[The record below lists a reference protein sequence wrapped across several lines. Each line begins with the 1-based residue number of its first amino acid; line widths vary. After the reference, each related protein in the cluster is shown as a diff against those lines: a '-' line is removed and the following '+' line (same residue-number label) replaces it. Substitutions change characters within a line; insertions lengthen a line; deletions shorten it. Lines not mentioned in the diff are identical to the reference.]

1 MNKYIKLLALSSGL
15 LAVIAPTAIDTQKDN
30 YNNDLNNTYQSIERI
45 QNIIPKLSKV
55 NYMLNI
61 DIPDDKSSNDAE
73 DTVTFSTTDEN
84 GDSAQLSN
92 QETLIYLD
100 SALQETNAEYEQLK
114 QCLMDAIK
122 DTMDYLDQYKNNE
135 TELTNEQKLYIK
147 EHSNSIKFLAETLE
161 DLSEELIC
169 VVDGCEDCDN
179 DEQFE
184 TNVSLYLDA
193 INNLEERIN
202 VLQSSLSSL
211 QLINNIANPYFYP
224 RFIPKPNYVNSNDS
238 VIKNDGN
245 ANDNTTDNNLN
256 DDNISAEQDN
266 TEIDIDQDSG
276 ANISNQE
283 NIESDGSVEVE
294 QSTNT
299 ADEDEKPTTFGLK
312 SNIDTYAPTKRN
324 IDTFFNTAL
333 YNDNYMYGNN
343 YMPYGYGGGYGMPY
357 GNGYMANP
365 YGNGLNSN
373 LVNRNVIENTSKQ
386 DSFCENCGT
395 ASVENNAP
403 EDNKKTKKFRVKKA
417 KNIDTYAD
425 VTVKS
430 NINTMGESR
439 ISNYFKE
446 KFNNLRNKIKNRKQN
461 SNQTDLID
469 NVEHSSQDVNTAQD
483 VASNTD
489 NVKNSNDININD
501 DILVESQTI
510 DKASTSNTQ
519 QPIEEKQIKAQ

>member
-15 LAVIAPTAIDTQKDN
+15 LTAIAPTAIDTQKDN
-30 YNNDLNNTYQSIERI
+30 SNNDLNNTYQSIERM

-61 DIPDDKSSNDAE
+61 DIPDDKNSKDDNDAE
-73 DTVTFSTTDEN
+73 DVVTFSTTDEN
-84 GDSAQLSN
+84 GDSTQLSN
-92 QETLIYLD
+92 EETLTYLD

-114 QCLMDAIK
+114 ECLINAIK

-161 DLSEELIC
+161 NLSEELIC
-169 VVDGCEDCDN
+169 VVDGCEDCD

-184 TNVSLYLDA
+184 TNVSLYLNA
-193 INNLEERIN
+193 INSLEERIN

-211 QLINNIANPYFYP
+211 QLINNMANPYFYP

-238 VIKNDGN
+238 VIDNDDN
-245 ANDNTTDNNLN
+245 ANDNNTDNNLN
-256 DDNISAEQDN
+256 DNTTNTEQNDDNTSTEQDTTADIGN
-266 TEIDIDQDSG
+266 QEID
-276 ANISNQE
+276 
-283 NIESDGSVEVE
+283 SDGSAEVE

-333 YNDNYMYGNN
+333 YNDNYMYGNS
-343 YMPYGYGGGYGMPY
+343 YMPYGYGGGYSMPY

-373 LVNRNVIENTSKQ
+373 LVNRDVVENTSKQ
-386 DSFCENCGT
+386 DNFCENCGT

-430 NINTMGESR
+430 NINTMGESK
-439 ISNYFKE
+439 ISNFFKE

-461 SNQTDLID
+461 SSQTNLTDTNQDTITPQDNITDKET
-469 NVEHSSQDVNTAQD
+469 NNA
-483 VASNTD
+483 
-489 NVKNSNDININD
+489 DININD

>member
-84 GDSAQLSN
+84 GDSTQLSN

-100 SALQETNAEYEQLK
+100 SALQQTNAEYEQLK

-122 DTMDYLDQYKNNE
+122 DTMDYLDKYKNDE

-169 VVDGCEDCDN
+169 VVDGCEDCDE
-179 DEQFE
+179 EQFE

-224 RFIPKPNYVNSNDS
+224 RFIPKPNYVNFNDSIIDNNGSNSNDN
-238 VIKNDGN
+238 V
-245 ANDNTTDNNLN
+245 TDNNLN
-256 DDNISAEQDN
+256 DDNLSAEQDN
-266 TEIDIDQDSG
+266 TEIDIDQDSS

-373 LVNRNVIENTSKQ
+373 LVNRNVVENGYANEK
-386 DSFCENCGT
+386 CEHCGT
-395 ASVENNAP
+395 ANIEADTP
-403 EDNKKTKKFRVKKA
+403 ETKKTKKFRVKKA
-417 KNIDTYAD
+417 KNIDTYTD

-430 NINTMGESR
+430 NINTMGESK
-439 ISNYFKE
+439 ISKFFKD
-446 KFNNLRNKIKNRKQN
+446 KFNNLRNKVKNRKEN
-461 SNQTDLID
+461 SNQADLID
-469 NVEHSSQDVNTAQD
+469 NVKNGSQDVNTAQD
-483 VASNTD
+483 VANNID
-489 NVKNSNDININD
+489 NVKNSRDINISD
-501 DILVESQTI
+501 DILVESQII
-510 DKASTSNTQ
+510 DKTSITNNSQ
-519 QPIEEKQIKAQ
+519 QPIEENEIKAQ

>member
-30 YNNDLNNTYQSIERI
+30 YNNDLNNTYQNIEKM

-61 DIPDDKSSNDAE
+61 DIPNDKNLNDAE

-84 GDSAQLSN
+84 GDSTQLSN
-92 QETLIYLD
+92 EETLTYLD

-114 QCLMDAIK
+114 QCLINAIK

-135 TELTNEQKLYIK
+135 TEVTNEQKLYIK

-169 VVDGCEDCDN
+169 VVDGCEDCD

-184 TNVSLYLDA
+184 TNVSLYLNA

-211 QLINNIANPYFYP
+211 QLINNMANPYFYP

-256 DDNISAEQDN
+256 DNTTNTEQNDDNTSTEQDTTADIGN
-266 TEIDIDQDSG
+266 QEID
-276 ANISNQE
+276 
-283 NIESDGSVEVE
+283 SDGSVEVE

-373 LVNRNVIENTSKQ
+373 LVNRDVVENTSKQ

-403 EDNKKTKKFRVKKA
+403 EDSKKTKKFRVKKA

-430 NINTMGESR
+430 NINTMGESK
-439 ISNYFKE
+439 ISKFFKD
-446 KFNNLRNKIKNRKQN
+446 KFNNLRNKVKNRKEN
-461 SNQTDLID
+461 SNQADLID
-469 NVEHSSQDVNTAQD
+469 NVENGSQDVNTAQD
-483 VASNTD
+483 VANNID
-489 NVKNSNDININD
+489 NVKNSKDINISD
-501 DILVESQTI
+501 DILVESQII
-510 DKASTSNTQ
+510 DKTSMTNNSQ
-519 QPIEEKQIKAQ
+519 QPIEENEIKAQ